1 MLIKKSF
8 RVSERTAETIAR
20 ISKEKN
26 STETI
31 VLENALKLYS
41 DYVYMQENASVIP
54 QEIVKVLQSTVA
66 LAEQRI
72 NSKTNQVLSSLAI
85 ETCTLEQIVAASLDV
100 SVGDV
105 QQYRKNSVD
114 WLKANQRVFRLDEVV
129 E

>member
-41 DYVYMQENASVIP
+41 DYVYMQEHASVIP